1 MNADVADV
9 GTVATFYSYKGGVGR
24 TFALANVAVILAS
37 WGQRVLC
44 IDWDLDAPGL
54 SHYFRPYSAPARS
67 GLVEIIERIGS
78 GAPARWRDVVT
89 PLSIGMPEGVVEV
102 DLIPAGREDA
112 TYAARV
118 QNLAWDELYE
128 SANLGF
134 ALEQLRSEWV
144 SGYDFVLIDS
154 RTGITDIGAIC
165 TAQLPDI
172 VVVGFTANEQ
182 SLGGAIDV
190 VQKAQAAR
198 NRLPYDRPGLLVLPM
213 PCRFDS
219 REEYKQAAEWRQ
231 RFAIQLAPFYETWLP
246 KGLEPSRV
254 IDLTTVPYLS
264 YWSFGER
271 LAVTEE
277 RATNPDLVSYYFE
290 NIAALLTHHLDR
302 SELLIESREHYTQS
316 ARRVSSTHGFRY
328 DVYLSGGSDLF
339 DLVSELTASLE
350 RHGLTVAHNDAPE
363 GGTAWGPELDTLLRD
378 SQFYVP
384 VISSESARSR
394 WQQSEIRSFLAAS
407 TDPDST
413 RTIIPIVADQRGFDA
428 MPTLLRSF
436 QGIDGTRSPDSIA
449 TKLVEAIDAVS
460 PPPSSA

>member
-1 MNADVADV
+1 MSRDT
-9 GTVATFYSYKGGVGR
+9 GTVVTFYSYKGGVGR
-24 TFALANVAVILAS
+24 SFALTNVAAILAS
-37 WGQRVLC
+37 WGRRVLC

-54 SHYFRPYSAPARS
+54 AHYFRPYMASSTA
-67 GLVEIIERIGS
+67 GLVELVEQIRS
-78 GAPARWRDVVT
+78 GAPAEWRSVVT
-89 PLSIGMPEGVVEV
+89 PLSIPTPDGTVNL
-102 DLIPAGREDA
+102 DLISAGREEPS
-112 TYAARV
+112 YAERV
-118 QNLAWDELYE
+118 QNLAWDDLYE

-134 ALEQLRSEWV
+134 VVEQLRSDWV
-144 SGYDFVLIDS
+144 SSYDFVLIDS

-219 REEYKQAAEWRQ
+219 REEYQQAAEWRQ
-231 RFAIQLAPFYETWLP
+231 RFSSRLEHFYDPWLP

-271 LAVTEE
+271 LAVTDE
-277 RATNPDLVSYYFE
+277 RTTNPDLVSYYFE
-290 NIAALLTHHLDR
+290 NLAALLTHHLDR
-302 SELLIESREHYTQS
+302 SELLIESREHYIAS
-316 ARRVSSTHGFRY
+316 ARRVSSTHAYQY
-328 DVYLSGGSDLF
+328 DVYLSGSSESV
-339 DLVSELTASLE
+339 DLVRELTVSLE
-350 RHGLTVAHNDAPE
+350 QHGLTVAHSDALQS
-363 GGTAWGPELDTLLRD
+363 GVAWGSELDTLLSE

-384 VISSESARSR
+384 VIGAESARNR
-394 WQQSEIRSFLAAS
+394 WQQSEIRSFLSAS

-413 RTIIPIVADQRGFDA
+413 RTIIPVVADQRGFDA

-436 QGIDGTRSPDSIA
+436 QVIDGTRSPDGIA
-449 TKLVEAIDAVS
+449 AMLVEAIGAVS
-460 PPPSSA
+460 SPSTT